1 MKKPVLP
8 VIQLKK
14 HITTKTIKTNPSFL
28 ITLDHDKK
36 HLRFIK

>member
-8 VIQLKK
+8 VIQPKK
-14 HITTKTIKTNPSFL
+14 LITTKTIKTNPSFL

-36 HLRFIK
+36 HLRVVQ